1 VAVLTIPEEGRRIQ
15 DEASIRQTLAAVG
28 IGYERWDLVL
38 GIDKDTSSD
47 AILAAYARL
56 IERVQH
62 EGGFTKVDVVNVHAA
77 TPGLEAMLAKFSTEH
92 WHEEDEVRFTVHGR
106 GLYHIHPPQGPVLAL
121 EVEPGDLLR
130 VPRGTRHWFTL
141 CGEREIKAVR
151 FFQDPAGW
159 APYYTRSR
167 LDEQYEPVCLGPRP
181 VEPEPRVTASW
192 PTLP

>member
-15 DEASIRQTLAAVG
+15 DEASIRQALAAVG
-28 IGYERWDLVL
+28 IEYERWDLVP

-56 IERVQH
+56 IERVQQ
-62 EGGFTKVDVVNVHAA
+62 EGGFTKVDVVNVHAG

-106 GLYHIHPPQGPVLAL
+106 GLYHIHPPLGPVLAL
-121 EVEPGDLLR
+121 EVAPGDLLR
-130 VPRGTRHWFTL
+130 VPRSTRHWFTL

-159 APYYTRSR
+159 APYYTESR
-167 LDEQYEPVCLGPRP
+167 LDEQYEPVCFGPSY
-181 VEPEPRVTASW
+181 VEPEQRVAASW
-192 PTLP
+192 PMLP